1 LRFAITILLISV
13 TAEDLFGHG
22 WFKPFCA
29 LNKHGVNTLI
39 SLIEII
45 ILNSI
50 KRQEVG

>member
-1 LRFAITILLISV
+1 LRFAITVLLISA

-39 SLIEII
+39 ALIEIV
-45 ILNSI
+45 ILSSI